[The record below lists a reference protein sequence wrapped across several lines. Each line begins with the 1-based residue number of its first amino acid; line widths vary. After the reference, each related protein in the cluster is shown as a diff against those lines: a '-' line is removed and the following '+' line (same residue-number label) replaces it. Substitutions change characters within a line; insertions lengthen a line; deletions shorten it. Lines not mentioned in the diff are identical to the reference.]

1 MNCPVIQTSGGTSYI
16 EGLED
21 RTFQYVLLRS
31 LDRGGD
37 RKRPRASRSAPNS
50 ASRCITAAGATGT
63 KNEAIR
69 KWIYV
74 EQDPTAIGVNRPID
88 VPLVG
93 DLRGV
98 VPQLV
103 AALKDDAR
111 CPRPPAS
118 PSS

>member
-1 MNCPVIQTSGGTSYI
+1 MTESDLCVALGTELGEPVHYGRWRHW
-16 EGLED
+16 LE
-21 RTFQYVLLRS
+21 
-31 LDRGGD
+31 
-37 RKRPRASRSAPNS
+37 
-50 ASRCITAAGATGT
+50 
-63 KNEAIR
+63 NEANR

-103 AALKDDAR
+103 ARAQGHPAR
-111 CPRPPAS
+111 ARARPGSAS
-118 PSS
+118 